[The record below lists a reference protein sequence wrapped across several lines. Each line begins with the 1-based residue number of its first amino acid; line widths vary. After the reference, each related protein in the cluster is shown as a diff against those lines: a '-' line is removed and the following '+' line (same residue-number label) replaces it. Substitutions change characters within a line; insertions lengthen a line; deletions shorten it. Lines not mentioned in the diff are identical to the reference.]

1 MKVLLVQPA
10 ESPGSVGFR
19 KLARPEPLA
28 LEILAAA
35 LLDEHEVRIL
45 DLRVDPDL
53 KGALCD
59 FQPDVVGVTGYTVD
73 VPSMLRVCRQV
84 KEESPQITTVVGG
97 YHATLCPQDFN
108 CVWVDVIVAGEGE
121 ETMSELVR
129 ALERGEDLHA
139 IPGLVLRD
147 DGEQVTTG
155 TRPLLTALDSSP
167 LPARELTA
175 AYRDQYHFQ
184 FWPSHAAMETARG
197 CPYRCKF
204 CSVWVFHRKRCR
216 FKSPE
221 RVLAELRTMTGD
233 IVCFVDD
240 NFFQRLPNAE
250 RIADMIRSEGLKFKY
265 WIQARSDS
273 IVRRPDLVEKWASI
287 GLSTVLVG
295 FEKYREDELDDLD
308 KRCSVRTNEEAARI
322 LRANG
327 VDIWGAFIVDPQ
339 WERPDFDALIEY
351 VRRLKISFP
360 QFTVLTPLPGTDFFR
375 EKFQELTTGN
385 YEMFDFLHSVLPT
398 RLPIQEFYENMA
410 RLYDSTAMSFSDLKE
425 RIRTGRIQVASL
437 RRVKDLLS
445 EVTNPESY
453 MRGLRGLQERVDGQ
467 WLNGSMGQ
475 LALRGEEG
483 TR

>member
-1 MKVLLVQPA
+1 MKVLLVQPGQ
-10 ESPGSVGFR
+10 SQGSVGFR
-19 KLARPEPLA
+19 KLAKPEPLA
-28 LEILAAA
+28 LEILAAS
-35 LLDEHEVRIL
+35 LLDEHEVRIA

-53 KGALCD
+53 KRALRD

-73 VPSMLRVCRQV
+73 VLDMLWICQQV
-84 KEESPQITTVVGG
+84 KEESPHITTVVGG

-108 CVWVDVIVAGEGE
+108 CAWVDVIVAGEGE
-121 ETMSELVR
+121 ETFPELVR
-129 ALERGEDLHA
+129 ALEGGEDLRT

-147 DGEQVTTG
+147 DGEQVATAP
-155 TRPLLTALDSSP
+155 RPLLTDLDASP

-216 FKSPE
+216 SKSPE
-221 RVLAELRTMTGD
+221 RVLAELRTLTGD
-233 IVCFVDD
+233 IICFVDD
-240 NFFQRLPNAE
+240 NFFQRLPRAE
-250 RIADMIRSEGLKFKY
+250 RIADMIRGEGLKFKY

-273 IVRRPDLVEKWASI
+273 IVRRPDLIEKWASI
-287 GLSTVLVG
+287 GLSTALVG
-295 FEKYREDELDDLD
+295 FEKYREDELDDLN
-308 KRCSVRTNEEAARI
+308 KRSSVRANEEAAHI

-375 EKFQELTTGN
+375 EKFQELTTRN
-385 YEMFDFLHSVLPT
+385 YELFDFLHSVLPT

-410 RLYDSTAMSFSDLKE
+410 RLYASTTMSLSDLKE

-437 RRVKDLLS
+437 RRVKDLLA

-453 MRGLRGLQERVDGQ
+453 MRGLQDLQERVSGP
-467 WLNGSMGQ
+467 
-475 LALRGEEG
+475 
-483 TR
+483 TRKSWPGVENCVKHTCP

>member
-1 MKVLLVQPA
+1 MKVLLVQPG
-10 ESPGSVGFR
+10 ESKSLVGFR

-28 LEILAAA
+28 LEILAAV
-35 LLDEHEVRIL
+35 LLDEHEVRIA

-53 KGALCD
+53 KRALRD

-73 VPSMLRVCRQV
+73 VPNMLHICQQV
-84 KEESPQITTVVGG
+84 KEEAPEITTVVGG

-108 CVWVDVIVAGEGE
+108 CHWVDVIVVGEGE
-121 ETMSELVR
+121 ETLAELVR
-129 ALERGEDLHA
+129 ALEKGEDLHKV
-139 IPGLVLRD
+139 PGLILRE
-147 DGEQVTTG
+147 DGAQVATG
-155 TRPLLTALDSSP
+155 TRPLLTDLDSSP
-167 LPARELTA
+167 PPARELTA

-221 RVLAELRTMTGD
+221 RVLEELRTLVGD
-233 IVCFVDD
+233 IICFVDD
-240 NFFQRLPNAE
+240 NFFQRLPRAE

-295 FEKYREDELDDLD
+295 FEKYREEELDDLD
-308 KRCSVRTNEEAARI
+308 KRSSVRTNEEAARI

-339 WERPDFDALIEY
+339 WDRPDFDALIEY

-360 QFTVLTPLPGTDFFR
+360 QFTVLTPLPGTEFFR
-375 EKFQELTTGN
+375 EKLQELTTRN
-385 YEMFDFLHSVLPT
+385 YELFDFLHSVLPT
-398 RLPIQEFYENMA
+398 RLPLQEFYENMA
-410 RLYDSTAMSFSDLKE
+410 RLYASTTMSLSDLKE
-425 RIRTGRIQVASL
+425 RIRTGRLQVASL

-445 EVTNPESY
+445 ELTNPESY
-453 MRGLRGLQERVDGQ
+453 LQGLRDLQQRASEQLR
-467 WLNGSMGQ
+467 NGSIGQ
-475 LALRGEEG
+475 LALGSKRGAH
-483 TR
+483 